1 MDNTGNGYSSRGNAK
16 KAAEAKINKGT
27 SPAVDYGIKPGDDGR
42 FYIAWQTAAT
52 TDEFAK
58 TPEAQANQA
67 SWENMLDKALAAGWP
82 DSDNPDGD
90 RADSE
95 PAATADTGADT
106 RDSAGAAN
114 GATEAESAP
123 TAAPPRPRR
132 ALSPPRLRR

>member
-67 SWENMLDKALAAGWP
+67 SWENMLDKALAP
-82 DSDNPDGD
+82 
-90 RADSE
+90 
-95 PAATADTGADT
+95 TAVLTT
-106 RDSAGAAN
+106 LFTSAVVTPHFWHLS
-114 GATEAESAP
+114 GATRNSRCDV
-123 TAAPPRPRR
+123 PRT
-132 ALSPPRLRR
+132 